1 MDDTIKS
8 MKQKCVKIV
17 FITLCALIL
26 LSENCLAQHKNEISI
41 YLGFVQLK
49 DELAQSMV
57 YRGPQTGFQYGR
69 SWFFEKWELRYKPKI
84 ALGVP
89 CNRGMIGA
97 SFHFAPVDLY
107 GIVPVYQNDKHI
119 FRVGTN
125 FVTNYIYQFYPKQLG
140 ANLFRFGEIGIA
152 PCVEYEYQWK
162 QSKIKV
168 FLQNSV
174 AGFVSRTENVPH
186 YFYSLKFSDFVVKPH
201 QNMKFGSFNQYE
213 HLNASIEYVPNI
225 SKKHSVLLGVEYMD
239 CFYLNRFQSL
249 NYYLQWKKSF

>member
-1 MDDTIKS
+1 MKS
-8 MKQKCVKIV
+8 
-17 FITLCALIL
+17 FIIGFSL
-26 LSENCLAQHKNEISI
+26 LLLFSKNCLAQPKNEISV
-41 YLGFVQLK
+41 YLGLIQLK

-69 SWFFEKWELRYKPKI
+69 RWFFEKWELRYKPKI
-84 ALGVP
+84 AVGVP
-89 CNRGMIGA
+89 FNRGMTGA
-97 SFHFAPVDLY
+97 GFHFAPVDLS

-119 FRVGTN
+119 FRTGLN
-125 FVTNYIYQFYPKQLG
+125 FVTNYTYQLYPHQLG
-140 ANLFRFGEIGIA
+140 AHLFRFAEIGIA

-174 AGFVSRTENVPH
+174 AGFVSRPENVPH
-186 YFYSLKFSDFVVKPH
+186 YFYSFKVSDFALKPH

-213 HLNASIEYVPNI
+213 HFYVSIEYVPNI
-225 SKKHSVLLGVEYMD
+225 AKKHSVLLGVEYIN
-239 CFYLNRFQSL
+239 CSYLHRFQSL

>member
-1 MDDTIKS
+1 
-8 MKQKCVKIV
+8 MKLKRLNTV
-17 FITLCALIL
+17 FFILCTLL
-26 LSENCLAQHKNEISI
+26 LLNANCLAQAKNEISV
-41 YLGFVQLK
+41 YLGLIQLK
-49 DELAQSMV
+49 DELVQSMV

-89 CNRGMIGA
+89 FNRGMIG
-97 SFHFAPVDLY
+97 SGFHLVPVDLS
-107 GIVPVYQNDKHI
+107 GIVPAYQDDKQT
-119 FRVGTN
+119 FRVGLN
-125 FVTNYIYQFYPKQLG
+125 FATNYTYQFYPKQLG
-140 ANLFRFGEIGIA
+140 AYLFGFGEIGIA

-174 AGFVSRTENVPH
+174 AGFISRTENIPH
-186 YFYSLKFSDFVVKPH
+186 YFYSLKVSDFVVKPH
-201 QNMKFGSFNQYE
+201 QNMKFGSLNQYN
-213 HLNASIEYVPNI
+213 HLNASIEYVPDT
-225 SKKHSVLLGVEYMD
+225 SEKHSILAGVEYVD

>member
-1 MDDTIKS
+1 
-8 MKQKCVKIV
+8 MKLKRLKTVLI
-17 FITLCALIL
+17 ILCALLL
-26 LSENCLAQHKNEISI
+26 LSTNCLAQPKNEISV
-41 YLGFVQLK
+41 YLGFIQLK

-89 CNRGMIGA
+89 FNRGMIGA
-97 SFHFAPVDLY
+97 GFHFVPVDLS
-107 GIVPVYQNDKHI
+107 GITPVYQDEKHI
-119 FRVGTN
+119 FRVGLN
-125 FVTNYIYQFYPKQLG
+125 FAANYTYQFYPKQLG
-140 ANLFRFGEIGIA
+140 AHLFRFSEIGIA
-152 PCVEYEYQWK
+152 PCIEYEYQWK

-174 AGFVSRTENVPH
+174 AGFVSRTENVPD
-186 YFYSLKFSDFVVKPH
+186 YFYSLKVSDFVVKPH
-201 QNMKFGSFNQYE
+201 QNMKFGSFDQYN

-225 SKKHSVLLGVEYMD
+225 SKKHSILAGVEYMD